1 MAHLLERNSC
11 APPVGVWG
19 EPAHRH
25 PGGSAPDRSRR
36 PRRRRRI
43 GVQRPPRL
51 PLKQRYEHTPG
62 KLMPKRSSWK

>member
-1 MAHLLERNSC
+1 MAHLRERSSPAGIC
-11 APPVGVWG
+11 GGA
-19 EPAHRH
+19 AHRA
-25 PGGSAPDRSRR
+25 GGSAPDRSRR

-62 KLMPKRSSWK
+62 KL